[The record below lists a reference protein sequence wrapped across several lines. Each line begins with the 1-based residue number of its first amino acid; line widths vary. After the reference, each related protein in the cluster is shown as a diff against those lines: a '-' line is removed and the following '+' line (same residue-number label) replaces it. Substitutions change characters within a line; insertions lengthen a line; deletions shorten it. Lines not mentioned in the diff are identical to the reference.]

1 MTSSELSA
9 ASELMAGLFTE
20 PRTLMLLLLLL
31 AASISDLRTRRIPN
45 RLTFGGITLAL
56 LYGLLAHHHPHSGGF
71 FWALGGMALG
81 LAMMLPLY
89 LLHAMGGGDVKL
101 MAMVGSFIGPEATW
115 QAVIFIFI
123 TGGVA
128 AISYALWHRMA
139 GKLLR
144 NSAEAV
150 QLLYINVAAGIAPD
164 ARSSSAHSVG
174 KLPYGVS
181 IALGTLAFLVARQF
195 TWV

>member
-20 PRTLMLLLLLL
+20 PRSLMLLMLLL

-45 RLTFGGITLAL
+45 RLTFGGIALAL
-56 LYGLLAHHHPHSGGF
+56 LYGLLAPHPHGGGF

-81 LAMMLPLY
+81 LVLMLPLY

>member
-20 PRTLMLLLLLL
+20 PRSLVLLLLLL

-45 RLTFGGITLAL
+45 RLTFGGIALAL
-56 LYGLLAHHHPHSGGF
+56 LYGLLAPHPHGGGF

-115 QAVIFIFI
+115 QAVIFVFI

-128 AISYALWHRMA
+128 AIGYALWHRMA

-164 ARSSSAHSVG
+164 ARASSAHSVG

>member
-9 ASELMAGLFTE
+9 ASELVAALFAE
-20 PRTLMLLLLLL
+20 PRSLVLLLLLL
-31 AASISDLRTRRIPN
+31 AASICDLRTRRIPN
-45 RLTFGGITLAL
+45 RLTFGGTALAL
-56 LYGLLAHHHPHSGGF
+56 LYGLLAPHSHTNGF
-71 FWALGGMALG
+71 FWALGGMAVG
-81 LAMMLPLY
+81 LALMLPLY
-89 LLHAMGGGDVKL
+89 LLHAMGAGDVKL
-101 MAMVGSFIGPEATW
+101 MAMVGSFLGPAAAW
-115 QAVIFIFI
+115 QAVLFVFI
-123 TGGVA
+123 TGGLL
-128 AISYALWHRMA
+128 AIAYALRHRVA
-139 GKLLR
+139 GKLVR

-164 ARSSSAHSVG
+164 ARSSSTHSVG

>member
-20 PRTLMLLLLLL
+20 PRSLVLMLLLL

-45 RLTFGGITLAL
+45 RLTFGGIALAL
-56 LYGLLAHHHPHSGGF
+56 LYGLLAPHPHGGGF

-115 QAVIFIFI
+115 QAVIFVFI

-128 AISYALWHRMA
+128 AIGYALWHRMA

>member
-9 ASELMAGLFTE
+9 ASELVAAVFTE
-20 PRTLMLLLLLL
+20 PRSLILLLLLL
-31 AASISDLRTRRIPN
+31 AASICDLRTRRIPN
-45 RLTFGGITLAL
+45 RLTFGGAALAL
-56 LYGLLAHHHPHSGGF
+56 LYGLLAPHPHTGGF
-71 FWALGGMALG
+71 FSALGGMAVG
-81 LAMMLPLY
+81 LALMLPLY
-89 LLHAMGGGDVKL
+89 LLHALGAGDVKL
-101 MAMVGSFIGPEATW
+101 MAMVGSFLGPAATC
-115 QAVIFIFI
+115 QVVIFVFI
-123 TGGVA
+123 TGGLA

-150 QLLYINVAAGIAPD
+150 QLLYVNVAAGIRPD
-164 ARSSSAHSVG
+164 ARSNSAHSVG
-174 KLPYGVS
+174 TLPYGVS

>member
-9 ASELMAGLFTE
+9 ASELVAAVFTE
-20 PRTLMLLLLLL
+20 PRSLILLLLLL
-31 AASISDLRTRRIPN
+31 AASICDLRTRRIPN
-45 RLTFGGITLAL
+45 RLTFGGAALAL
-56 LYGLLAHHHPHSGGF
+56 LYGLLAPHPHTGGF
-71 FWALGGMALG
+71 FWALGGMAVG
-81 LAMMLPLY
+81 LALMLPLY
-89 LLHAMGGGDVKL
+89 LLHAMGAGDVKL
-101 MAMVGSFIGPEATW
+101 MAMVGSFLGPAATC
-115 QAVIFIFI
+115 QVVIFVFI
-123 TGGVA
+123 TGGLA

-150 QLLYINVAAGIAPD
+150 QLLYVNVAAGIRPD
-164 ARSSSAHSVG
+164 ARSNSAHSVG
-174 KLPYGVS
+174 TLPYGVS